1 MLLTF
6 NFNYAIPVVL
16 LSTVVD
22 NNDPDTT
29 SSVVSSSGRG
39 VFFVVCVV
47 VLDAGSVS
55 SCAKHIRKPLF
66 VHHNYSFPQLFNEN

>member
-29 SSVVSSSGRG
+29 SSSGRG
-39 VFFVVCVV
+39 VFFV
-47 VLDAGSVS
+47 LDAGGVS